1 MNYRQSCR
9 LMKIALGIGAA
20 AGFLG
25 AVLGLGAMMA
35 LGVARRHCRGGSGD
49 VFLPLSLLW
58 GKPGDPGRSAELLP
72 GMREKADIK
81 TAQ

>member
-25 AVLGLGAMMA
+25 ALLELGAMMA
-35 LGVARRHCRGGSGD
+35 LGVAAAIAGVVQAMFFCRCPYCGESLEIRGG
-49 VFLPLSLLW
+49 LPNYCPVC
-58 GKPGDPGRSAELLP
+58 GKKL
-72 GMREKADIK
+72 I
-81 TAQ
+81 